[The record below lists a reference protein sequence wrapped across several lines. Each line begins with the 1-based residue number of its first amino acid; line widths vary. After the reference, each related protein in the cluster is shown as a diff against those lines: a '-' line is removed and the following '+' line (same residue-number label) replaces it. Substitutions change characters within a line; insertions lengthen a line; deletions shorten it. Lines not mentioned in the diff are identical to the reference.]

1 MADSTMSTVKN
12 SNFAKTSCSTNLTT
26 GAVMRNS
33 MKSLAVHW
41 KMMTSLRLALRPS
54 YYCWRTRRRRRMNCC
69 FLLTGH

>member
-41 KMMTSLRLALRPS
+41 KMTSLRLALRPS